1 MNRLNEVDVKKI
13 KSGYKE
19 PPTPKRRVCKN
30 CKHCHSKYGQLKW
43 CVRNSFTVEDEA
55 TCFNFEMR

>member
-13 KSGYKE
+13 KCGYKE
-19 PPTPKRRVCKN
+19 PPTPKLRVCKN
-30 CKHCHSKYGQLKW
+30 CKHCHSKYGQLK
-43 CVRNSFTVEDEA
+43 CVCNGFMVEDEA